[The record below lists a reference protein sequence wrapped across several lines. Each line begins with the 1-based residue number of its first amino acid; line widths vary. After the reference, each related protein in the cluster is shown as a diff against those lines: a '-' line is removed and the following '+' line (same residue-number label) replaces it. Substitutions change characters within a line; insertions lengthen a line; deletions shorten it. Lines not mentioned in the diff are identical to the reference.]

1 LKNGELAAPKWAL
14 AALPPP
20 PVLEFES
27 AALGFKGEQSALLC
41 SVLFVNVQN
50 IKLHYAITPLPRG
63 VYMVECSMKQS
74 PVEL

>member
-1 LKNGELAAPKWAL
+1 LKNGELAA
-14 AALPPP
+14 LPLP

-27 AALGFKGEQSALLC
+27 AALGFKGEQSALC

-50 IKLHYAITPLPRG
+50 IKLHYAITPVPRG
-63 VYMVECSMKQS
+63 VFMVECFMKQS

>member
-27 AALGFKGEQSALLC
+27 AALGFKGEQSALC
-41 SVLFVNVQN
+41 SALFVNVQN
-50 IKLHYAITPLPRG
+50 IKLHYTITPVPRG
-63 VYMVECSMKQS
+63 GIV
-74 PVEL
+74 L